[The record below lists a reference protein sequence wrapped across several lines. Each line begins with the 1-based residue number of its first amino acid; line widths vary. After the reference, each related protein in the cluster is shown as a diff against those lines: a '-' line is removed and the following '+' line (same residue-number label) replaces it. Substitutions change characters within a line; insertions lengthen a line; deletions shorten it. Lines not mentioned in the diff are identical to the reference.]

1 MKKYLSFTYIFLI
14 VIVLLTSCSDDNE
27 NVTTDFRL
35 TTISIGEQQNLS
47 AFTNI
52 DPEASIV
59 LQFSDAVDKSSVA
72 KNIRFI
78 ELDGEDE
85 FELKINYQMDDDNKK
100 VTVTPINSL
109 GNYSSYKFV
118 VYPGIKSSAGEP
130 IFTGKVYSIKTG
142 MEDSDKFDRIDDE
155 ELLTLVQK
163 QTFSYFWDF
172 GHPDC
177 GMARERSTSGNTVTT
192 GGTGFGVTSIIVA
205 AERNFITKEAA
216 LERIQKI
223 VTFLDTKCEKYHGAY
238 AHWIHGDSGFTHPFS
253 DTDDGADLVE
263 TSLLFQGLLTARAYF
278 KNNTETEN
286 KLRSDITR
294 LWKAIDWNWFRKE
307 SSENALYWHWSP
319 NHNWEMGMKINGW
332 NEGLIAYVLAA
343 SSPTNAI
350 DKVVYDEGWANN
362 GGMKNGKVYYDY
374 VLPLGTDNGG
384 PLFLSQYSFLGI
396 NPKGL
401 SDAYANYEEQTRN
414 HALINYNYCVDNPR
428 DYAGYG
434 ENCWGLTASDG
445 DNGYSAHSP
454 NNDNGVIAPTAA
466 LTSFPFTPEES
477 MKALHFFYYKLGDKI
492 WGKYGFVDA
501 FNLGKQWFDKEF
513 IAINQGPVICMIE
526 NYRSGLLWNLFMSD
540 PDIQNGMKKLGFS
553 SPDLK

>member
-1 MKKYLSFTYIFLI
+1 MKKYLSFTHILFI
-14 VIVLLTSCSDDNE
+14 IIALLTSCSDDNE
-27 NVTTDFRL
+27 TITTDFRL

-47 AFTNI
+47 AFTNV
-52 DPEASIV
+52 DPESSIV
-59 LQFSDAVDKSSVA
+59 LQFSDAVDESTVA

-85 FELKINYQMDDDNKK
+85 FELKVNYQMDADNKK
-100 VTVTPINSL
+100 LTVTPVNALS
-109 GNYSSYKFV
+109 NYSDYKFV
-118 VYPGIKSSAGEP
+118 LYPGIKSAVGEP

-155 ELLTLVQK
+155 ELLTLVQR

-177 GMARERSTSGNTVTT
+177 GMARERSTSTNTVAT
-192 GGTGFGVTSIIVA
+192 GGTGFGVMSIIVA
-205 AERNFITKEAA
+205 AERNFISREAA

-223 VTFLDTKCEKYHGAY
+223 VDFLGRCESYHGAY
-238 AHWIHGDSGFTHPFS
+238 SHWIYGDSGFIQPFS
-253 DTDDGADLVE
+253 DIDDGVDLLE

-278 KNNTETEN
+278 KNGNEAEQ
-286 KLRSDITR
+286 KLCADITK
-294 LWKAIDWNWFRKE
+294 LWEAIDWNWFRKE
-307 SSENALYWHWSP
+307 SSENVLYWHWSR
-319 NHNWEMGMKINGW
+319 NHGWEMDLKISGW

-343 SSPTNAI
+343 SSPTKAI

-401 SDAYANYEEQTRN
+401 TDAYANYEEQTRN

>member
-14 VIVLLTSCSDDNE
+14 VIALLTSCSDDNE

-192 GGTGFGVTSIIVA
+192 GGTGFGVMSIIVA
-205 AERNFITKEAA
+205 AERNFITK
-216 LERIQKI
+216 
-223 VTFLDTKCEKYHGAY
+223 
-238 AHWIHGDSGFTHPFS
+238 
-253 DTDDGADLVE
+253 
-263 TSLLFQGLLTARAYF
+263 
-278 KNNTETEN
+278 
-286 KLRSDITR
+286 
-294 LWKAIDWNWFRKE
+294 
-307 SSENALYWHWSP
+307 
-319 NHNWEMGMKINGW
+319 
-332 NEGLIAYVLAA
+332 
-343 SSPTNAI
+343 
-350 DKVVYDEGWANN
+350 
-362 GGMKNGKVYYDY
+362 
-374 VLPLGTDNGG
+374 
-384 PLFLSQYSFLGI
+384 
-396 NPKGL
+396 
-401 SDAYANYEEQTRN
+401 
-414 HALINYNYCVDNPR
+414 
-428 DYAGYG
+428 
-434 ENCWGLTASDG
+434 
-445 DNGYSAHSP
+445 
-454 NNDNGVIAPTAA
+454 
-466 LTSFPFTPEES
+466 
-477 MKALHFFYYKLGDKI
+477 
-492 WGKYGFVDA
+492 
-501 FNLGKQWFDKEF
+501 
-513 IAINQGPVICMIE
+513 
-526 NYRSGLLWNLFMSD
+526 
-540 PDIQNGMKKLGFS
+540 
-553 SPDLK
+553 

>member
-1 MKKYLSFTYIFLI
+1 MKKYLSFTHILFI
-14 VIVLLTSCSDDNE
+14 IIALLTSCSDDNE
-27 NVTTDFRL
+27 TTTTDFRL

-47 AFTNI
+47 AFTNV

-59 LQFSDAVDKSSVA
+59 LQFSDAVDESTVA

-85 FELKINYQMDDDNKK
+85 FELKVNYQMDADNKK
-100 VTVTPINSL
+100 LTVTPVNSL
-109 GNYSSYKFV
+109 SNYSSYKFV
-118 VYPGIKSSAGEP
+118 VYPGIKSATGEP

-155 ELLTLVQK
+155 ELLTLVQR

-177 GMARERSTSGNTVTT
+177 GMARERSTSTNTVAT
-192 GGTGFGVTSIIVA
+192 GGTGFGVMSIIVA
-205 AERNFITKEAA
+205 AERNFISKEAA

-223 VTFLDTKCEKYHGAY
+223 VDFLGRCESYHGAY
-238 AHWIHGDSGFTHPFS
+238 SHWIYGDSGFIQPFS
-253 DTDDGADLVE
+253 DIDDGVDLLE

-278 KNNTETEN
+278 KNGNEAEQ
-286 KLRSDITR
+286 KLCADITK
-294 LWKAIDWNWFRKE
+294 LWEAIDWNWFRKE
-307 SSENALYWHWSP
+307 SSENVLYWHWSR
-319 NHNWEMGMKINGW
+319 NHGWEMGLKISGW

-343 SSPTNAI
+343 SSPTNAV

-414 HALINYNYCVDNPR
+414 HALINYNYCVNNPR

-466 LTSFPFTPEES
+466 LTSFLHTGRINES
-477 MKALHFFYYKLGDKI
+477 P
-492 WGKYGFVDA
+492 A
-501 FNLGKQWFDKEF
+501 F
-513 IAINQGPVICMIE
+513 
-526 NYRSGLLWNLFMSD
+526 LLL
-540 PDIQNGMKKLGFS
+540 
-553 SPDLK
+553 

>member
-1 MKKYLSFTYIFLI
+1 MKKYLSFTHILFI
-14 VIVLLTSCSDDNE
+14 VIALLTSCSDDNE
-27 NVTTDFRL
+27 TVTTDFRL
-35 TTISIGEQQNLS
+35 TAISIGEQQNLS
-47 AFTNI
+47 AFTNVAP
-52 DPEASIV
+52 DASIV
-59 LQFSDAVDKSSVA
+59 LQFSDAADESTVA
-72 KNIRFI
+72 RNIRFI

-85 FELKINYQMDDDNKK
+85 FELKVSYQMDADNKK
-100 VTVTPINSL
+100 LTITPVNSL
-109 GNYSSYKFV
+109 SNYSTYKFV
-118 VYPGIKSSAGEP
+118 VYPGIKSAAGEP

-155 ELLTLVQK
+155 ELLTLVQR
-163 QTFSYFWDF
+163 QTFNYFWDF

-177 GMARERSTSGNTVTT
+177 GMARERSTSTATVAT
-192 GGTGFGVTSIIVA
+192 GGTGFGVMSTIVA
-205 AERNFITKEAA
+205 AERNFISREAA
-216 LERIQKI
+216 LGRIQKI
-223 VTFLDTKCEKYHGAY
+223 VDFLGRCESYHGAY
-238 AHWIHGDSGFTHPFS
+238 SHWIYGDSGYIQPFS
-253 DTDDGADLVE
+253 DTDDGVDLLE

-278 KNNTETEN
+278 KNDNEAEK
-286 KLRSDITR
+286 KLCADITT
-294 LWKAIDWNWFRKE
+294 LWEAIDWNWFRKE
-307 SSENALYWHWSP
+307 SSENVLYWHWSR
-319 NHNWEMGMKINGW
+319 NHGWEMGLKISGW

-501 FNLGKQWFDKEF
+501 FNLSKQWFDKEF
-513 IAINQGPVICMIE
+513 IAINQGPIICMIE
-526 NYRSGLLWNLFMSD
+526 NYRSGLLWELFMSD
-540 PDIQNGMKKLGFS
+540 PDIQKGMKKLGFS
-553 SPDLK
+553 SPDLQ